1 MKELLDALKVN
12 FEGREHIHRKLLDAP
27 KFGNDIDFVDQIA
40 VDLYRFV
47 AEESYKIM
55 GPLGEP
61 LTPSAYSITTH
72 PLFGKVCGALPD
84 GRKAG
89 TPLCDGAVSAFPG
102 TDLSGPTALIRSA
115 TKIDAL
121 PYKSVQLN
129 MKFHPTVLKGMK
141 GSKTLLSM
149 IKTFFD
155 LGGYFIQ
162 FNVVDSRMLRDAQ
175 RHPERYRDLLVRV
188 AGFTA
193 YWVELSK
200 GVQDEIIQRT
210 EFSDL

>member
-1 MKELLDALKVN
+1 MKELQKALSVN
-12 FEGREHIHRKLLDAP
+12 FEGKEEIHSKLLEAP
-27 KFGNDIDFVDQIA
+27 KFGNNDDYVDQIA
-40 VDLYRFV
+40 ADLYKFI
-47 AEESYKIM
+47 AEESLKIP
-55 GPLGEP
+55 GPLGEY
-61 LTPSAYSITTH
+61 LFPSAYSVTTH
-72 PLFGKVCGALPD
+72 PPFGKACGALPD

-89 TPLCDGAVSAFPG
+89 VALCDGAVSAFPG
-102 TDLSGPTALIRSA
+102 SDICGPTALIRSA
-115 TKIDAL
+115 VKVDAF

-129 MKFHPTVLKGMK
+129 LKMHPTALKGVK
-141 GSKTLLSM
+141 GSRALLSL

-175 RHPERYRDLLVRV
+175 NHPERYRNLLVRV

-200 GVQDEIIQRT
+200 AVQDEIIQRT
-210 EFSDL
+210 EFGI

>member
-1 MKELLDALKVN
+1 
-12 FEGREHIHRKLLDAP
+12 
-27 KFGNDIDFVDQIA
+27 
-40 VDLYRFV
+40 
-47 AEESYKIM
+47 
-55 GPLGEP
+55 
-61 LTPSAYSITTH
+61 
-72 PLFGKVCGALPD
+72 
-84 GRKAG
+84 
-89 TPLCDGAVSAFPG
+89 VSAFPG
-102 TDLSGPTALIRSA
+102 TDVSGPTALIRSA

-129 MKFHPTVLKGMK
+129 MKFHPSALKGLK
-141 GSKTLLSM
+141 GSRALLSL

-162 FNVVDSRMLRDAQ
+162 FNIVDSKMLRDAQ

-210 EFSDL
+210 EFGDIQ